1 MQSKVFSSTD
11 PGYIEVGTVVKAQG
25 LRGEVKIQT
34 LSQQPEN
41 FAHYPKLTLVSKER
55 RTPTDFTVLGQRIQ
69 GDCVIV
75 TLAGISDRNQA
86 ESLVGC
92 RVLLERSLL
101 PPIGEDE
108 FYWHQLEGLAVVTV
122 DGVQLGKIESIF
134 SNGAQDILVVRQG
147 QREYLIPLTRPIV
160 QGQNEGELVIDPPPG
175 LLEINSGPETGGD
188 MFAE

>member
-1 MQSKVFSSTD
+1 M
-11 PGYIEVGTVVKAQG
+11 VKAQG

-41 FAHYPKLTLVSKER
+41 FAHYPKLTLVSKAR

-75 TLAGISDRNQA
+75 TLAGIGDRNQA

-92 RVLLERSLL
+92 TVHLERSLL
-101 PPIGEDE
+101 PPVGEDE

-134 SNGAQDILVVRQG
+134 SNGAQDIVVVRQG
-147 QREYLIPLTRPIV
+147 HREYLIPLTRSIV
-160 QGQNEGELVIDPPPG
+160 QRQNEGELVIDPPPG
-175 LLEINSGPETGGD
+175 LLEINSGSETGGD

>member
-41 FAHYPKLTLVSKER
+41 FAHYPKLALVSEAG
-55 RTPTDFTVLGQRIQ
+55 RTPTEFTVLGQRIQ

-75 TLAGISDRNQA
+75 KFAGISDRNQA
-86 ESLVGC
+86 ESLVGWV
-92 RVLLERSLL
+92 VLLERSLL
-101 PPIGEDE
+101 PPVGEDE

-134 SNGAQDILVVRQG
+134 SNGAQDIIVVRQG
-147 QREYLIPLTRPIV
+147 HREYLIPLTRAIV
-160 QGQNEGELVIDPPPG
+160 QRQNEGELVIDPPPG